1 METVG
6 YSTLLVSAA
15 SRITAAHGASDMKR
29 RYHWYVAVVCFLFLL
44 FHQAD
49 KYLISPL
56 VTPIMEEFQ
65 IDEAQMG
72 AVSSLAIVV
81 SALLYPLWGFL
92 FDRYARPK
100 LLALASLI
108 WGATTGL
115 SALAPT
121 FPLFMASRASTGIDD
136 SSYPGLYSLIS
147 DYFEPG
153 IRGRIYGFLRVSGPL
168 GFMLGT
174 VLATM
179 LGGSLGWRNVFL
191 VTGGVGIVMA
201 LLLFTS
207 VRERPRGISEPE
219 MQGVECVDEHKISW
233 PVVWGLFRNR
243 SFLLLMAQGFFGVFP
258 WNVLTFW
265 FFRYLEAER
274 GYTPEQ
280 AMMAM
285 IVAIVTLSAGYYL
298 GGTLGDLL
306 FRRMKQGRI
315 IVSATGVLAGAVF
328 LYLALV
334 IPVEQTGFFLFLLG
348 LAGLTMSMPAPNVT
362 ALTFDVTVP
371 EVRSTAQSIQK
382 LVEDGGSAISP
393 FLAGLI
399 ATRYSLHVAILVIC
413 IGTWLLCAAFFAAM
427 GRTLPRDFDTLR
439 QAMRDRAAQTAEQ
452 PG

>member
-1 METVG
+1 
-6 YSTLLVSAA
+6 
-15 SRITAAHGASDMKR
+15 MKP
-29 RYHWYVAVVCFLFLL
+29 RYRWYVAFVCFLFLL

-49 KYLISPL
+49 KFLISPL
-56 VTPIMEEFQ
+56 VTPIMEEFR

-81 SALLYPLWGFL
+81 SALLYPLWGYL
-92 FDRYARPK
+92 FDRYARPR

-108 WGATTGL
+108 WGSTTGL

-136 SSYPGLYSLIS
+136 SSYPGLFSLIS

-153 IRGRIYGFLRVSGPL
+153 RRGRIYGVLRMSGPL

-179 LGGSLGWRNVFL
+179 LVGNLGWRNVFL
-191 VTGGVGIVMA
+191 VTGGIGIVVA
-201 LLLFTS
+201 ILLFFT
-207 VRERPRGISEPE
+207 VREQPRGVCEPE
-219 MQGVECVDEHKISW
+219 MEGVECVDEHRITWS
-233 PVVWGLFRNR
+233 VVRDLFRNR

-265 FFRYLEAER
+265 FFRYLETER
-274 GYTPEQ
+274 GYSATQ
-280 AMMAM
+280 AMTTM
-285 IVAIVTLSAGYYL
+285 IVAIITLSAGYYL

-306 FRRMKQGRI
+306 FRRLKQGRI
-315 IVSATGVLAGAVF
+315 IVSTIGVLAGAVF
-328 LYLALV
+328 LYVALI
-334 IPVEQTGFFLFLLG
+334 IPVEQTGLFLVPLG
-348 LAGLTMSMPAPNVT
+348 LAGLTMSMSAPNVT

-399 ATRYSLHVAILVIC
+399 ARQSSLHVAILVIC
-413 IGTWLLCAAFFAAM
+413 IGTWLLCAAFFAVMA
-427 GRTLPRDFDTLR
+427 RTIHHDVGALR
-439 QAMRDRAAQTAEQ
+439 QTMRERAAQAAEQ
-452 PG
+452 A